1 MKKGH
6 KIVSLLI
13 AVAMAAPLAFSNVSP
28 VEAANKF
35 DGHESRYYKLCSSK
49 TLTRSNQSTCREF
62 NKYLKTKS
70 ASLKNEISNKQN
82 NVDSAKLSIS
92 DMANK
97 INTLNSQINDANQ
110 KISYMNTAIQ
120 NSENN
125 LNQKKGLLKERIYS
139 MQSQMN
145 SNAYVDYLFNA
156 SSFSDFFSRAATLK
170 DLTAYETD
178 LMNEI
183 KEEQKQLET
192 QKQTLVDTQKTLSTQ
207 KTQAESLQKSLVAK
221 LEAEQKAL
229 QDKQSDLS
237 DNESNIGTIAE
248 NLVELSK
255 ASDESRV
262 TGVTH
267 ATPNTTV
274 SSNSGSSNS
283 NSSSSSSS
291 GSSNSNSGS
300 TSNRG
305 QSSSS
310 NSGTSHN
317 NGGSSNNGGSNNA
330 SIPTPTPSAS
340 QSARGLAIANKA
352 LTRQG
357 YMYSWGGCHSMGQ
370 ISNPN
375 WTKFDCSGLVNWAHY
390 QAGVN
395 IGSNTT
401 KSLCG
406 VGTQV
411 GRGSMQ
417 AGDIILF
424 SSNGSYSGVH
434 HVGIYIGG
442 NRMVHAPSTGK
453 PVQVASL
460 SNGYWQR
467 EFYQARRCY

>member
-1 MKKGH
+1 M
-6 KIVSLLI
+6 VT
-13 AVAMAAPLAFSNVSP
+13 PLAFSNVNT

-35 DGHESRYYKLCSSK
+35 EGQETKYYKLCSSK
-49 TLTRSNQSTCREF
+49 TLTRSNQNTCKEF

-70 ASLKNEISNKQN
+70 ASLKSEISSKQSS
-82 NVDSAKLSIS
+82 VDSAKLSIS
-92 DMANK
+92 DAADK
-97 INTLNSQINDANQ
+97 INSLNSQINEATQ
-110 KISYMNTAIQ
+110 KIAYMNTAIT
-120 NSENN
+120 NAENN
-125 LNQKKGLLKERIYS
+125 LNEKKALLKDRIYS

-170 DLTAYETD
+170 DLTSYETD

-183 KEEQKQLET
+183 KEEQKQLEI
-192 QKQTLVDTQKTLSTQ
+192 QKQTLVDTQTALNAQ
-207 KTQAESLQKSLVAK
+207 KSQAEELQKSLVAK

-237 DNESNIGTIAE
+237 DNESNIGTIAQ

-255 ASDESRV
+255 ASDESKV
-262 TGVTH
+262 SGVTH
-267 ATPNTTV
+267 ATPNKNNSS
-274 SSNSGSSNS
+274 SSNSGSSN
-283 NSSSSSSS
+283 
-291 GSSNSNSGS
+291 
-300 TSNRG
+300 
-305 QSSSS
+305 
-310 NSGTSHN
+310 
-317 NGGSSNNGGSNNA
+317 NGGSSNNSGSSNNGGGNT
-330 SIPTPTPSAS
+330 IPTPTPSPD
-340 QSARGLAIANKA
+340 QSSRGLAIANKA

-357 YMYSWGGCHSMGQ
+357 YMYSWGGCHSMSQ
-370 ISNPN
+370 IANPN

-390 QAGVN
+390 QASVN

-401 KSLCG
+401 KTLCG

-411 GRGSMQ
+411 DRGSMQ

-442 NRMVHAPSTGK
+442 NRMVHAPSSGK
-453 PVQVASL
+453 PVQVATL
-460 SNGYWQR
+460 GNGYWQR

>member
-1 MKKGH
+1 MKRGH

-13 AVAMAAPLAFSNVSP
+13 ACAMVTPLALSNVNT

-35 DGHESRYYKLCSSK
+35 EGQETKYYKLCSSK
-49 TLTRSNQSTCREF
+49 TLTRSNQNTCKEF

-70 ASLKNEISNKQN
+70 ASLKSEISSKQSS
-82 NVDSAKLSIS
+82 VDSAKLSIA
-92 DMANK
+92 DAADK
-97 INTLNSQINDANQ
+97 INNLNGQINEANQ
-110 KISYMNTAIQ
+110 KIAYMNTAIT
-120 NSENN
+120 NAENN
-125 LNQKKGLLKERIYS
+125 LNEKKALLKDRIYS

-170 DLTAYETD
+170 DLTSYETD

-183 KEEQKQLET
+183 KEEQKQLEI
-192 QKQTLVDTQKTLSTQ
+192 QKQTLVDTQTALNAQKSQAEELQ
-207 KTQAESLQKSLVAK
+207 KTLVAK

-237 DNESNIGTIAE
+237 DNESNIGTIAQ

-255 ASDESRV
+255 ASDESKV
-262 TGVTH
+262 SGVTH
-267 ATPNTTV
+267 ATPNTNSGS
-274 SSNSGSSNS
+274 SSNSGSSN
-283 NSSSSSSS
+283 
-291 GSSNSNSGS
+291 
-300 TSNRG
+300 
-305 QSSSS
+305 
-310 NSGTSHN
+310 
-317 NGGSSNNGGSNNA
+317 NGGSSNNSGSSNNGGGNT
-330 SIPTPTPSAS
+330 IPTPSPD
-340 QSARGLAIANKA
+340 QSSRGLAIANKA

-357 YMYSWGGCHSMGQ
+357 YMYSWGGCHSMSQ
-370 ISNPN
+370 IANPN
-375 WTKFDCSGLVNWAHY
+375 WTRFDCSGLVNWAHY

-411 GRGSMQ
+411 DRGSMQ

-442 NRMVHAPSTGK
+442 NRMVHAPSSGK

-460 SNGYWQR
+460 GNGYWQR

>member
-1 MKKGH
+1 MKRGH
-6 KIVSLLI
+6 KIASLLI
-13 AVAMAAPLAFSNVSP
+13 ACAMVTPLAFSNVNT

-35 DGHESRYYKLCSSK
+35 EGQETKYYKLCSSK
-49 TLTRSNQSTCREF
+49 TLTRSNQNTCKEF

-70 ASLKNEISNKQN
+70 ASLKSEISSKQSS
-82 NVDSAKLSIS
+82 VDSAKLSIS
-92 DMANK
+92 DAADK
-97 INTLNSQINDANQ
+97 INSLNSQINEATQ
-110 KISYMNTAIQ
+110 KIAYMNTAIT
-120 NSENN
+120 NAENN
-125 LNQKKGLLKERIYS
+125 LNEKKALLKDRIYS

-170 DLTAYETD
+170 DLTSYETD

-183 KEEQKQLET
+183 KEEQKQLEI
-192 QKQTLVDTQKTLSTQ
+192 QKQTLVDTQTALNAQ
-207 KTQAESLQKSLVAK
+207 KSQAEELQKSLVAK

-237 DNESNIGTIAE
+237 DNESNIGTIAQ

-255 ASDESRV
+255 ASDESKV
-262 TGVTH
+262 SGVTH
-267 ATPNTTV
+267 ATPNKNNGS
-274 SSNSGSSNS
+274 SSNSGSSN
-283 NSSSSSSS
+283 
-291 GSSNSNSGS
+291 
-300 TSNRG
+300 
-305 QSSSS
+305 
-310 NSGTSHN
+310 
-317 NGGSSNNGGSNNA
+317 NGGSSNNSGSSNNGGGNT
-330 SIPTPTPSAS
+330 IPTPTPSPD
-340 QSARGLAIANKA
+340 QSSRGLAIANKA

-357 YMYSWGGCHSMGQ
+357 YMYSWGGCHSMSQ
-370 ISNPN
+370 IANPN

-401 KSLCG
+401 KTLCG

-411 GRGSMQ
+411 DRGSMQ

-442 NRMVHAPSTGK
+442 NRMVHAPSSGK
-453 PVQVASL
+453 PVQVATL
-460 SNGYWQR
+460 GNGYWQR

>member
-1 MKKGH
+1 MKRGH

-13 AVAMAAPLAFSNVSP
+13 ACAMVTPLAFSTVNT

-35 DGHESRYYKLCSSK
+35 EGQETKYYKLCSSK
-49 TLTRSNQSTCREF
+49 TLTRSNQNTCKEF

-70 ASLKNEISNKQN
+70 ASLKSEISSKQSS
-82 NVDSAKLSIS
+82 VDSAKLSIS
-92 DMANK
+92 DAADK
-97 INTLNSQINDANQ
+97 INSLNSQINEATQ
-110 KISYMNTAIQ
+110 KIAYMNTAIT
-120 NSENN
+120 NAENN
-125 LNQKKGLLKERIYS
+125 LNEKKALLKDRIYS

-170 DLTAYETD
+170 DLTSYETD

-183 KEEQKQLET
+183 KEEQKQLEI
-192 QKQTLVDTQKTLSTQ
+192 QKQTLVDTQTALNAQ
-207 KTQAESLQKSLVAK
+207 KSQAEELQKSLVAK

-237 DNESNIGTIAE
+237 DNESNIGTIAQ

-255 ASDESRV
+255 ASDESKV
-262 TGVTH
+262 SGVTH
-267 ATPNTTV
+267 ATPNKNNSS
-274 SSNSGSSNS
+274 SSNSGSSN
-283 NSSSSSSS
+283 
-291 GSSNSNSGS
+291 
-300 TSNRG
+300 
-305 QSSSS
+305 
-310 NSGTSHN
+310 
-317 NGGSSNNGGSNNA
+317 NGGSSNNSGSSNNGGGNT
-330 SIPTPTPSAS
+330 IPTPTPSPD
-340 QSARGLAIANKA
+340 QSSRGLAIANKA

-357 YMYSWGGCHSMGQ
+357 YMYSWGGCHSMSQ
-370 ISNPN
+370 IANPN

-401 KSLCG
+401 KTLCG

-411 GRGSMQ
+411 DRGSMQ

-442 NRMVHAPSTGK
+442 NRMVHAPSSGK
-453 PVQVASL
+453 PVQVATL
-460 SNGYWQR
+460 GNGYWQR

>member
-1 MKKGH
+1 M
-6 KIVSLLI
+6 VT
-13 AVAMAAPLAFSNVSP
+13 PLALSNVNT

-35 DGHESRYYKLCSSK
+35 EGQETKYYKLCSSK
-49 TLTRSNQSTCREF
+49 TLTRSNQNTCKEF

-70 ASLKNEISNKQN
+70 ASLKSEISSKQSS
-82 NVDSAKLSIS
+82 VDSAKLSIA
-92 DMANK
+92 DAADK
-97 INTLNSQINDANQ
+97 INSLNSQINEATQ
-110 KISYMNTAIQ
+110 KIAYMNTAIA
-120 NSENN
+120 NAENN
-125 LNQKKGLLKERIYS
+125 LNEKKALLKDRIYS

-156 SSFSDFFSRAATLK
+156 NSFSDFFSRAATLK
-170 DLTAYETD
+170 DLTSYETD

-183 KEEQKQLET
+183 KEEQKQLEI
-192 QKQTLVDTQKTLSTQ
+192 QKQTLVDTQTALNAQ
-207 KTQAESLQKSLVAK
+207 KSQAEELQKSLVAK

-237 DNESNIGTIAE
+237 DNESNIGTIAQ

-255 ASDESRV
+255 ASDESKV
-262 TGVTH
+262 SGVTH
-267 ATPNTTV
+267 ATPNT
-274 SSNSGSSNS
+274 NSGSS
-283 NSSSSSSS
+283 
-291 GSSNSNSGS
+291 
-300 TSNRG
+300 
-305 QSSSS
+305 
-310 NSGTSHN
+310 N
-317 NGGSSNNGGSNNA
+317 NGGSSNNSGSSNNGGGNT
-330 SIPTPTPSAS
+330 IPTPTPSPD
-340 QSARGLAIANKA
+340 QSSRGLAIANKA

-357 YMYSWGGCHSMGQ
+357 YMYSWGGCHSMSQ
-370 ISNPN
+370 IANPN
-375 WTKFDCSGLVNWAHY
+375 WTRFDCSGLVNWAHY

-401 KSLCG
+401 KTLCG

-411 GRGSMQ
+411 DRGSMQ

-442 NRMVHAPSTGK
+442 NRMVHAPSSGK

-460 SNGYWQR
+460 GNGYWQR

>member
-1 MKKGH
+1 M
-6 KIVSLLI
+6 VT
-13 AVAMAAPLAFSNVSP
+13 PLAFSNVNT

-35 DGHESRYYKLCSSK
+35 EGQETKYYKLCSSK
-49 TLTRSNQSTCREF
+49 TLTRSNQNTCKEF

-70 ASLKNEISNKQN
+70 ASLKSEISSKQSS
-82 NVDSAKLSIS
+82 VDSAKLSIS
-92 DMANK
+92 DAADK
-97 INTLNSQINDANQ
+97 INSLNSQINETTQ
-110 KISYMNTAIQ
+110 KIAYMNTAIT
-120 NSENN
+120 NAENN
-125 LNQKKGLLKERIYS
+125 LNEKKALLKDRIYS

-170 DLTAYETD
+170 DLTSYETD

-183 KEEQKQLET
+183 KEEQKQLEI
-192 QKQTLVDTQKTLSTQ
+192 QKQTLVDTQTALNAQ
-207 KTQAESLQKSLVAK
+207 KSQAEELQKSLVAK

-237 DNESNIGTIAE
+237 DNESNIGTIAQ

-255 ASDESRV
+255 ASDESKV
-262 TGVTH
+262 SGVTH
-267 ATPNTTV
+267 ATPNKNNSS
-274 SSNSGSSNS
+274 SSNSGSSN
-283 NSSSSSSS
+283 
-291 GSSNSNSGS
+291 
-300 TSNRG
+300 
-305 QSSSS
+305 
-310 NSGTSHN
+310 
-317 NGGSSNNGGSNNA
+317 NGGSSNNSGSSNNGGGNT
-330 SIPTPTPSAS
+330 IPTPTPSPD
-340 QSARGLAIANKA
+340 QSSRGLAIANKA

-357 YMYSWGGCHSMGQ
+357 YMYSWGGCHSMSQ
-370 ISNPN
+370 IANPN

-401 KSLCG
+401 KTLCG

-411 GRGSMQ
+411 DRGSMQ

-442 NRMVHAPSTGK
+442 NRMVHAPSSGK
-453 PVQVASL
+453 PVQVATL
-460 SNGYWQR
+460 GNGYWQR

>member
-1 MKKGH
+1 MKRGH
-6 KIVSLLI
+6 RIVSLLI
-13 AVAMAAPLAFSNVSP
+13 ACAMVTPLALSNVNT

-35 DGHESRYYKLCSSK
+35 EGQETKYYKLCSSK
-49 TLTRSNQSTCREF
+49 TLTRSNQNTCKEF

-70 ASLKNEISNKQN
+70 ASLKSEINSKQS
-82 NVDSAKLSIS
+82 NVDSAKLSIA
-92 DMANK
+92 DAADK
-97 INTLNSQINDANQ
+97 INSLNSQINEATQ
-110 KISYMNTAIQ
+110 KIAYMNTAIT
-120 NSENN
+120 NAENN
-125 LNQKKGLLKERIYS
+125 LNEKKALLKDRIYS

-170 DLTAYETD
+170 DLTSYETD

-183 KEEQKQLET
+183 KEEQKQLEI
-192 QKQTLVDTQKTLSTQ
+192 QKQTLVDTQTALNAQ
-207 KTQAESLQKSLVAK
+207 KSQAEELQKSLVAK

-237 DNESNIGTIAE
+237 DNESNIGTIAQ

-255 ASDESRV
+255 ASDESKV
-262 TGVTH
+262 SGVTH
-267 ATPNTTV
+267 ATPNKNNSS
-274 SSNSGSSNS
+274 SSNSGSSN
-283 NSSSSSSS
+283 
-291 GSSNSNSGS
+291 
-300 TSNRG
+300 
-305 QSSSS
+305 
-310 NSGTSHN
+310 
-317 NGGSSNNGGSNNA
+317 NGGSSNNSGSSNNGGGNT
-330 SIPTPTPSAS
+330 IPTPTPTPSPD
-340 QSARGLAIANKA
+340 QSSRGLAIANKA

-357 YMYSWGGCHSMGQ
+357 YMYSWGGCHSMSQ
-370 ISNPN
+370 IANPN
-375 WTKFDCSGLVNWAHY
+375 WTKFDCSGLVNWSHY

-401 KSLCG
+401 KTLCG

-411 GRGSMQ
+411 DRGSMQ

-442 NRMVHAPSTGK
+442 NRMVHAPSSGK

-460 SNGYWQR
+460 GNGYWQR

>member
-1 MKKGH
+1 M
-6 KIVSLLI
+6 VT
-13 AVAMAAPLAFSNVSP
+13 PLALSNVNT

-35 DGHESRYYKLCSSK
+35 EGQETKYYKLCSSK
-49 TLTRSNQSTCREF
+49 TLTRSNQNTCKEF

-70 ASLKNEISNKQN
+70 ASLKSEISSKQSS
-82 NVDSAKLSIS
+82 VDSAKLSIS
-92 DMANK
+92 DAADK
-97 INTLNSQINDANQ
+97 INSLNSQINEATQ
-110 KISYMNTAIQ
+110 KIAYMNTAIT
-120 NSENN
+120 NAENN
-125 LNQKKGLLKERIYS
+125 LNEKKALLKDRIYS

-145 SNAYVDYLFNA
+145 SNAQVDYLFNA

-170 DLTAYETD
+170 DLTSYETD

-183 KEEQKQLET
+183 KEEQKQLEI
-192 QKQTLVDTQKTLSTQ
+192 QKQTLVDTQTALNAQ
-207 KTQAESLQKSLVAK
+207 KSQAEELQKSLVAK

-237 DNESNIGTIAE
+237 DNESNIGTIAQ

-255 ASDESRV
+255 ASDESKV
-262 TGVTH
+262 SGVTH
-267 ATPNTTV
+267 ATPNKNNSS
-274 SSNSGSSNS
+274 SSNSGSSN
-283 NSSSSSSS
+283 
-291 GSSNSNSGS
+291 
-300 TSNRG
+300 
-305 QSSSS
+305 
-310 NSGTSHN
+310 
-317 NGGSSNNGGSNNA
+317 NGGSSNNSGSSNNGGGNT
-330 SIPTPTPSAS
+330 IPTPTPSPD
-340 QSARGLAIANKA
+340 QSSRGLAIANKA

-357 YMYSWGGCHSMGQ
+357 YMYSWGGCHSMSQ
-370 ISNPN
+370 IANPN

-401 KSLCG
+401 KTLCG

-411 GRGSMQ
+411 DRGSMQ

-442 NRMVHAPSTGK
+442 NRMVHAPSSGK
-453 PVQVASL
+453 PVQVATL
-460 SNGYWQR
+460 GNGYWQR

>member
-1 MKKGH
+1 MYVKEGDFVKRRH

-13 AVAMAAPLAFSNVSP
+13 AAAMVTPLALSNVNT

-35 DGHESRYYKLCSSK
+35 AGQESKYYRLCSSK
-49 TLTRSNQSTCREF
+49 TLTRSNQNTCKEF

-70 ASLKNEISNKQN
+70 ASLKNEINSKQN
-82 NVDSAKLSIS
+82 SVDSAKLSIS
-92 DMANK
+92 DAANK
-97 INTLNSQINDANQ
+97 INTLNSQINEANQ
-110 KISYMNTAIQ
+110 KIAYMNTAIT
-120 NSENN
+120 NAENN
-125 LNQKKGLLKERIYS
+125 LNQKKALLKDRIYS

-183 KEEQKQLET
+183 KEEQKQLEV
-192 QKQTLVDTQKTLSTQ
+192 QKQTLVDTQTALNAQ
-207 KTQAESLQKSLVAK
+207 KSEAETLQKSLVAK

-237 DNESNIGTIAE
+237 DNENSIGTIAQ

-255 ASDESRV
+255 ASDESKV
-262 TGVTH
+262 NGVTH
-267 ATPNTTV
+267 ATPNTNSGS
-274 SSNSGSSNS
+274 SSNSGSSN
-283 NSSSSSSS
+283 
-291 GSSNSNSGS
+291 NSGS
-300 TSNRG
+300 PN
-305 QSSSS
+305 Q
-310 NSGTSHN
+310 
-317 NGGSSNNGGSNNA
+317 GGSSNHGGGSQNT
-330 SIPTPTPSAS
+330 TPAPAPSAN

-357 YMYSWGGCHSMGQ
+357 YMYVWGGCHSMGQ

-406 VGTQV
+406 VGSYV
-411 GRGSMQ
+411 NRGSMQ

-442 NRMVHAPSTGK
+442 NRMVHAPSSGK

-460 SNGYWQR
+460 ANSYWQR
-467 EFYQARRCY
+467 SFYQARRCY

>member
-1 MKKGH
+1 M
-6 KIVSLLI
+6 VT
-13 AVAMAAPLAFSNVSP
+13 PLAFSNVNT

-35 DGHESRYYKLCSSK
+35 EGQETKYYKLCSSK
-49 TLTRSNQSTCREF
+49 TLTRSNQNTCKEF

-70 ASLKNEISNKQN
+70 ASLKSEISSKQSS
-82 NVDSAKLSIS
+82 VDSAKLSIS
-92 DMANK
+92 DAADK
-97 INTLNSQINDANQ
+97 INSLNIQINEATQ
-110 KISYMNTAIQ
+110 KIAYMNTAIT
-120 NSENN
+120 NAENN
-125 LNQKKGLLKERIYS
+125 LNEKKALLKDRIYS

-170 DLTAYETD
+170 DLTSYETD

-183 KEEQKQLET
+183 KEEQKQLEI
-192 QKQTLVDTQKTLSTQ
+192 QKQTLVDTQTALNAQ
-207 KTQAESLQKSLVAK
+207 KSQAEELQKSLVAK

-229 QDKQSDLS
+229 QDKQSDLF
-237 DNESNIGTIAE
+237 DNESNIGTIAQ

-255 ASDESRV
+255 ASDESKV
-262 TGVTH
+262 SGVTH
-267 ATPNTTV
+267 ATPNKNNSS
-274 SSNSGSSNS
+274 SSNSGSSN
-283 NSSSSSSS
+283 
-291 GSSNSNSGS
+291 
-300 TSNRG
+300 
-305 QSSSS
+305 
-310 NSGTSHN
+310 
-317 NGGSSNNGGSNNA
+317 NGGSSNNSGSSNNGGGNT
-330 SIPTPTPSAS
+330 IPTPTPSPD
-340 QSARGLAIANKA
+340 QSSRGLAIANKA

-357 YMYSWGGCHSMGQ
+357 YMYSWGGCHSMSQ

-401 KSLCG
+401 KTLCG

-411 GRGSMQ
+411 DRGSMQ

-442 NRMVHAPSTGK
+442 NRMVHAPSSGK
-453 PVQVASL
+453 PVQVATL
-460 SNGYWQR
+460 GNGYWQR

>member
-1 MKKGH
+1 M
-6 KIVSLLI
+6 SLLI
-13 AVAMAAPLAFSNVSP
+13 AAAMVTPLALSNVNT

-35 DGHESRYYKLCSSK
+35 AGQESKYYRLCSSK
-49 TLTRSNQSTCREF
+49 TLTRSNQNTCKEF

-70 ASLKNEISNKQN
+70 ASLKNEINSKQN
-82 NVDSAKLSIS
+82 SVDSAKLSIS
-92 DMANK
+92 DAANK
-97 INTLNSQINDANQ
+97 INTLNSQINEANQ
-110 KISYMNTAIQ
+110 KIAYMNTAIT
-120 NSENN
+120 NAENN
-125 LNQKKGLLKERIYS
+125 LNQKKALLKDRIYS

-183 KEEQKQLET
+183 KEEQKQLEV
-192 QKQTLVDTQKTLSTQ
+192 QKQTLVDTQTALNAQ
-207 KTQAESLQKSLVAK
+207 KSEAETLQKSLVAK

-237 DNESNIGTIAE
+237 DNENSIGTIAQ

-255 ASDESRV
+255 ASDESKV
-262 TGVTH
+262 SGVTH
-267 ATPNTTV
+267 ATPNKNNSS
-274 SSNSGSSNS
+274 SSNSGSSN
-283 NSSSSSSS
+283 
-291 GSSNSNSGS
+291 
-300 TSNRG
+300 
-305 QSSSS
+305 
-310 NSGTSHN
+310 
-317 NGGSSNNGGSNNA
+317 NGGSSNNSGSSNNGGGNT
-330 SIPTPTPSAS
+330 IPTPTPSPD
-340 QSARGLAIANKA
+340 QSSRGLAIANKA

-357 YMYSWGGCHSMGQ
+357 YMYSWGGCHSMSQ

-406 VGTQV
+406 VGSYV
-411 GRGSMQ
+411 DRGSMQ

-442 NRMVHAPSTGK
+442 NRMVHAPSSGK

-460 SNGYWQR
+460 ANSYWQR
-467 EFYQARRCY
+467 SFYQARRCY

>member
-1 MKKGH
+1 MKRVH

-13 AVAMAAPLAFSNVSP
+13 ACAMVTPLALSNVNT

-35 DGHESRYYKLCSSK
+35 EGQETKYYKLCSSK
-49 TLTRSNQSTCREF
+49 TLTRSNQNTCKEF

-70 ASLKNEISNKQN
+70 ASLKSEISSKQSS
-82 NVDSAKLSIS
+82 VDSAKLSIS
-92 DMANK
+92 DAADK
-97 INTLNSQINDANQ
+97 INSLNSQINEATQ
-110 KISYMNTAIQ
+110 KIAYMNTAIT
-120 NSENN
+120 NAENN
-125 LNQKKGLLKERIYS
+125 LNEKKALLKDRIYS

-170 DLTAYETD
+170 DLTSYETD

-183 KEEQKQLET
+183 KEEQKQLEI
-192 QKQTLVDTQKTLSTQ
+192 QKQTLVDTQTALNAQ
-207 KTQAESLQKSLVAK
+207 KSQAEELQKSLVAK

-237 DNESNIGTIAE
+237 DNESNIGTIAQ

-255 ASDESRV
+255 ASDESKV
-262 TGVTH
+262 SGVTH
-267 ATPNTTV
+267 ATPNKNNSS
-274 SSNSGSSNS
+274 SSNSGSSN
-283 NSSSSSSS
+283 
-291 GSSNSNSGS
+291 
-300 TSNRG
+300 
-305 QSSSS
+305 
-310 NSGTSHN
+310 
-317 NGGSSNNGGSNNA
+317 NGGSSNNSGSSNNGGGNT
-330 SIPTPTPSAS
+330 IPTPTPSPD
-340 QSARGLAIANKA
+340 QSSRGLAIANKA

-357 YMYSWGGCHSMGQ
+357 YMYSWGGCHSMSQ
-370 ISNPN
+370 IANPN

-401 KSLCG
+401 KTLCG

-411 GRGSMQ
+411 DRGSMQ

-442 NRMVHAPSTGK
+442 NRMVHAPSSGK

-460 SNGYWQR
+460 GNGYWQR

>member
-1 MKKGH
+1 MKRGH

-13 AVAMAAPLAFSNVSP
+13 ACAMVTPLALSNVNT

-35 DGHESRYYKLCSSK
+35 EGQEAKYYKLCSSK
-49 TLTRSNQSTCREF
+49 TLTRSNQNTCKEF

-70 ASLKNEISNKQN
+70 ASLKSEISSKQSS
-82 NVDSAKLSIS
+82 VDSAKLSIA
-92 DMANK
+92 DAADK
-97 INTLNSQINDANQ
+97 INNLNGQINEANQ
-110 KISYMNTAIQ
+110 KIAYMNTAIT
-120 NSENN
+120 NAENN
-125 LNQKKGLLKERIYS
+125 LNEKKALLKDRIYS

-170 DLTAYETD
+170 DLTSYETD

-183 KEEQKQLET
+183 KEEQKQLEI
-192 QKQTLVDTQKTLSTQ
+192 QKQTLVDTQTALNAQ
-207 KTQAESLQKSLVAK
+207 KSQAEELQKSLVAK

-237 DNESNIGTIAE
+237 DNESNIGTIAQ

-255 ASDESRV
+255 ASDESKV
-262 TGVTH
+262 SGVTH
-267 ATPNTTV
+267 ATPNKNNSS
-274 SSNSGSSNS
+274 SSNSGSSN
-283 NSSSSSSS
+283 
-291 GSSNSNSGS
+291 
-300 TSNRG
+300 
-305 QSSSS
+305 
-310 NSGTSHN
+310 
-317 NGGSSNNGGSNNA
+317 NGGSSNNSGSSNNGGGNT
-330 SIPTPTPSAS
+330 IPTPTPSPD
-340 QSARGLAIANKA
+340 QSSRGLAIANKA

-357 YMYSWGGCHSMGQ
+357 YMYSWGGCHSMSQ
-370 ISNPN
+370 IANPN
-375 WTKFDCSGLVNWAHY
+375 WTRFDCSGLVNWAHY

-411 GRGSMQ
+411 DRGSMQ

-442 NRMVHAPSTGK
+442 NRMVHAPSSGK
-453 PVQVASL
+453 PVQVATL
-460 SNGYWQR
+460 GNGYWQR

>member
-1 MKKGH
+1 M
-6 KIVSLLI
+6 VT
-13 AVAMAAPLAFSNVSP
+13 PLALSNVNT

-35 DGHESRYYKLCSSK
+35 EGQETKYYKLCSSK
-49 TLTRSNQSTCREF
+49 TLTRSNQNTCKEF

-70 ASLKNEISNKQN
+70 ASLKSEISSKQSS
-82 NVDSAKLSIS
+82 VDSAKLSIA
-92 DMANK
+92 DAADK
-97 INTLNSQINDANQ
+97 INNLNGQINEANQ
-110 KISYMNTAIQ
+110 KIAYMNTAIT
-120 NSENN
+120 NAENN
-125 LNQKKGLLKERIYS
+125 LNEKKALLKDRIYS

-170 DLTAYETD
+170 DLTSYETD

-183 KEEQKQLET
+183 KEEQKQLEI
-192 QKQTLVDTQKTLSTQ
+192 QKQTLVDTQTALNAQKSQAEELQ
-207 KTQAESLQKSLVAK
+207 KTLVAK

-237 DNESNIGTIAE
+237 DNESNIGTIAQ

-255 ASDESRV
+255 ASDESKV
-262 TGVTH
+262 SGVTH
-267 ATPNTTV
+267 ATPNT
-274 SSNSGSSNS
+274 NSGSS
-283 NSSSSSSS
+283 
-291 GSSNSNSGS
+291 
-300 TSNRG
+300 
-305 QSSSS
+305 
-310 NSGTSHN
+310 N
-317 NGGSSNNGGSNNA
+317 NGGSSNNSGSSNNGGGNT
-330 SIPTPTPSAS
+330 IPTPTPTPSPD
-340 QSARGLAIANKA
+340 QSSRGLAIANKA

-357 YMYSWGGCHSMGQ
+357 YMYSWGGCHSMSQ
-370 ISNPN
+370 IANPN
-375 WTKFDCSGLVNWAHY
+375 WTRFDCSGLVNWAHY

-411 GRGSMQ
+411 DRGSMQ

-442 NRMVHAPSTGK
+442 NRMVHAPSSGK

-460 SNGYWQR
+460 GNGYWQR

>member
-1 MKKGH
+1 MKRGH

-13 AVAMAAPLAFSNVSP
+13 ACAMVTPLALSNLNT

-35 DGHESRYYKLCSSK
+35 EGQETKYYKLCSSK
-49 TLTRSNQSTCREF
+49 TLTRSNQNTCKEF

-70 ASLKNEISNKQN
+70 ASLKSEISSKQS
-82 NVDSAKLSIS
+82 NVDSAKLSIA
-92 DMANK
+92 DAADK
-97 INTLNSQINDANQ
+97 INSLNSQINEATQ
-110 KISYMNTAIQ
+110 KIAYMNTAIT
-120 NSENN
+120 NAENN
-125 LNQKKGLLKERIYS
+125 LNEKKALLKDRIYS

-145 SNAYVDYLFNA
+145 SDAYVDYLFNA

-170 DLTAYETD
+170 DLTSYETD

-183 KEEQKQLET
+183 KEEQKQLEI
-192 QKQTLVDTQKTLSTQ
+192 QKQTLVDTQTALNAQ
-207 KTQAESLQKSLVAK
+207 KSQAEELQKSLVAK

-237 DNESNIGTIAE
+237 DNESNIGTIAQ

-255 ASDESRV
+255 ASDESKV
-262 TGVTH
+262 SGVTH
-267 ATPNTTV
+267 ATPNKNNSS
-274 SSNSGSSNS
+274 SSNSGSSN
-283 NSSSSSSS
+283 NG
-291 GSSNSNSGS
+291 GSSNDS
-300 TSNRG
+300 
-305 QSSSS
+305 
-310 NSGTSHN
+310 
-317 NGGSSNNGGSNNA
+317 GSSNNGGGNT
-330 SIPTPTPSAS
+330 IPTPTPSPD
-340 QSARGLAIANKA
+340 QSSRGLAIANKA

-357 YMYSWGGCHSMGQ
+357 YMYSWGGCHSMSQ
-370 ISNPN
+370 IANPN

-401 KSLCG
+401 KTLCG

-411 GRGSMQ
+411 DRGSMQ

-442 NRMVHAPSTGK
+442 NRMVHAPSSGK
-453 PVQVASL
+453 PVQVATL
-460 SNGYWQR
+460 GNGYWQR

>member
-1 MKKGH
+1 MKRGH

-13 AVAMAAPLAFSNVSP
+13 ACAMVTPLAFSNVNT

-35 DGHESRYYKLCSSK
+35 EGQETKYYKLCSSK
-49 TLTRSNQSTCREF
+49 TLTRSNQNTCKEF

-70 ASLKNEISNKQN
+70 ASLKSEISSKQSS
-82 NVDSAKLSIS
+82 VDSAKLSIS
-92 DMANK
+92 DAADK
-97 INTLNSQINDANQ
+97 IISLNSQINEATQ
-110 KISYMNTAIQ
+110 KIAYMNTAIT
-120 NSENN
+120 NAENN
-125 LNQKKGLLKERIYS
+125 LNEKKALLKDRIYS

-170 DLTAYETD
+170 DLTSYETD

-183 KEEQKQLET
+183 KEEQKQLEI
-192 QKQTLVDTQKTLSTQ
+192 QKQTLVDTQTALNAQ
-207 KTQAESLQKSLVAK
+207 KSQAEELQKSLVAK

-237 DNESNIGTIAE
+237 DNESNIGTIAQ

-255 ASDESRV
+255 ASDESKV
-262 TGVTH
+262 SGVTH
-267 ATPNTTV
+267 ATPNKNNSS
-274 SSNSGSSNS
+274 SSNSGSSN
-283 NSSSSSSS
+283 
-291 GSSNSNSGS
+291 
-300 TSNRG
+300 
-305 QSSSS
+305 
-310 NSGTSHN
+310 
-317 NGGSSNNGGSNNA
+317 NGGSSNNSGSSNNGGGNT
-330 SIPTPTPSAS
+330 IPTPTPSPD
-340 QSARGLAIANKA
+340 QSSRGLAIANKA

-357 YMYSWGGCHSMGQ
+357 YMYSWGGCHSMSQ
-370 ISNPN
+370 IANPN

-401 KSLCG
+401 KTLCG

-411 GRGSMQ
+411 DRGSMQ

-442 NRMVHAPSTGK
+442 NRMVHAPSSGK
-453 PVQVASL
+453 PVQVATL
-460 SNGYWQR
+460 GNGYWQR

>member
-1 MKKGH
+1 MKRGH

-13 AVAMAAPLAFSNVSP
+13 ACAMVTPLALSNVNT

-35 DGHESRYYKLCSSK
+35 EGQETKYYKLCSSK
-49 TLTRSNQSTCREF
+49 TLTRSNQNTCKEF

-70 ASLKNEISNKQN
+70 ASLKSEISSKQSS
-82 NVDSAKLSIS
+82 VDSAKLSIA
-92 DMANK
+92 DAADK
-97 INTLNSQINDANQ
+97 INNLNGQINEANQ
-110 KISYMNTAIQ
+110 KIAYMNTAIT
-120 NSENN
+120 NAENN
-125 LNQKKGLLKERIYS
+125 LNEKKALLKDRIYS

-170 DLTAYETD
+170 DLTSYETD

-183 KEEQKQLET
+183 KEEQKQLEI
-192 QKQTLVDTQKTLSTQ
+192 QKQTLVDTQTALNAQKSQAEELQ
-207 KTQAESLQKSLVAK
+207 KTLVAK

-237 DNESNIGTIAE
+237 DNESNIGTIAQ

-255 ASDESRV
+255 ASDESKV
-262 TGVTH
+262 SGVTH
-267 ATPNTTV
+267 ATPNTNSGS
-274 SSNSGSSNS
+274 SSNSGSSN
-283 NSSSSSSS
+283 
-291 GSSNSNSGS
+291 
-300 TSNRG
+300 
-305 QSSSS
+305 
-310 NSGTSHN
+310 
-317 NGGSSNNGGSNNA
+317 NGGSSNNSGSSNNGGGNT
-330 SIPTPTPSAS
+330 IPTPTPTPSPD
-340 QSARGLAIANKA
+340 QSSRGLAIANKA

-357 YMYSWGGCHSMGQ
+357 YMYSWGGCHSMSQ
-370 ISNPN
+370 IANPN
-375 WTKFDCSGLVNWAHY
+375 WTRFDCSGLVNWAHY

-411 GRGSMQ
+411 DRGSMQ

-442 NRMVHAPSTGK
+442 NRMVHAPSSGK

-460 SNGYWQR
+460 GNGYWQR

>member
-1 MKKGH
+1 MKEGDFVKRRR

-13 AVAMAAPLAFSNVSP
+13 AAAMVTPLALSNVNT

-35 DGHESRYYKLCSSK
+35 AGQESKYYRLCSSK
-49 TLTRSNQSTCREF
+49 TLTRSNQNTCKEF

-70 ASLKNEISNKQN
+70 ASLKNEINSKQN
-82 NVDSAKLSIS
+82 SVNSAKLSIS
-92 DMANK
+92 DVANK
-97 INTLNSQINDANQ
+97 INTLNSQINEANQ
-110 KISYMNTAIQ
+110 KIAYMNTAIT
-120 NSENN
+120 NAENN
-125 LNQKKGLLKERIYS
+125 LNQKKALLKDRIYS

-183 KEEQKQLET
+183 KEEQKQLEV
-192 QKQTLVDTQKTLSTQ
+192 QKQTLVDTQTALNAQ
-207 KTQAESLQKSLVAK
+207 KSEAETLQKSLVAK
-221 LEAEQKAL
+221 LESEQKAL

-237 DNESNIGTIAE
+237 DNENSIGTIAQ

-255 ASDESRV
+255 ASDESKV
-262 TGVTH
+262 NGVTH
-267 ATPNTTV
+267 ATPNT
-274 SSNSGSSNS
+274 NS
-283 NSSSSSSS
+283 
-291 GSSNSNSGS
+291 
-300 TSNRG
+300 
-305 QSSSS
+305 
-310 NSGTSHN
+310 
-317 NGGSSNNGGSNNA
+317 GSSNNGGGSQNTTPAPAPNA
-330 SIPTPTPSAS
+330 N

-357 YMYSWGGCHSMGQ
+357 YMYVWGGCHSMSQ

-375 WTKFDCSGLVNWAHY
+375 WTKFDCSGLVNWSHY

-406 VGTQV
+406 VGSYV
-411 GRGSMQ
+411 DRGSMQ

-442 NRMVHAPSTGK
+442 NRMVHAPSSGK

-460 SNGYWQR
+460 ANSYWQR
-467 EFYQARRCY
+467 SFYQARRCY

>member
-1 MKKGH
+1 MKRGH

-13 AVAMAAPLAFSNVSP
+13 ACAMVTPLALSNVNT

-35 DGHESRYYKLCSSK
+35 EGQETKYYKLCSSK
-49 TLTRSNQSTCREF
+49 TLTRSNQNTCKEF

-70 ASLKNEISNKQN
+70 ASLKSEISSKQS
-82 NVDSAKLSIS
+82 NVDSAKLSIA
-92 DMANK
+92 DAADK
-97 INTLNSQINDANQ
+97 INSLNSQINEATQ
-110 KISYMNTAIQ
+110 KIAYMNTAIT
-120 NSENN
+120 NAENN
-125 LNQKKGLLKERIYS
+125 LNEKKALLKDRIYS

-170 DLTAYETD
+170 DLTSYETD

-183 KEEQKQLET
+183 KEEQKQLEI
-192 QKQTLVDTQKTLSTQ
+192 QKQTLVDTQTALNAQ
-207 KTQAESLQKSLVAK
+207 KSQAEELQKSLVAK

-237 DNESNIGTIAE
+237 DNESNIGTIAQ

-255 ASDESRV
+255 ASDESKV
-262 TGVTH
+262 SGVTH
-267 ATPNTTV
+267 ATPNKNNSS
-274 SSNSGSSNS
+274 SSNSGSSN
-283 NSSSSSSS
+283 
-291 GSSNSNSGS
+291 
-300 TSNRG
+300 
-305 QSSSS
+305 
-310 NSGTSHN
+310 
-317 NGGSSNNGGSNNA
+317 NGGSSNNSGSSNNGGGNT
-330 SIPTPTPSAS
+330 TPTPSPD
-340 QSARGLAIANKA
+340 QSSRGLAIANKA

-357 YMYSWGGCHSMGQ
+357 YMYSWGGCHSMSQ
-370 ISNPN
+370 IANPN

-401 KSLCG
+401 KTLCG

-411 GRGSMQ
+411 DRGSMQ

-442 NRMVHAPSTGK
+442 NRMVHAPSSGK
-453 PVQVASL
+453 PVQVATL
-460 SNGYWQR
+460 GNGYWQR

>member
-1 MKKGH
+1 MKRGH

-13 AVAMAAPLAFSNVSP
+13 ACAMVTPLAFSNVNT

-35 DGHESRYYKLCSSK
+35 EVQETKYYKLCSSK
-49 TLTRSNQSTCREF
+49 TLTRSNQNTCKEF

-70 ASLKNEISNKQN
+70 ASLKSEISSKQSS
-82 NVDSAKLSIS
+82 VDSAKLSIS
-92 DMANK
+92 DAADK
-97 INTLNSQINDANQ
+97 INSLNSQINEATQ
-110 KISYMNTAIQ
+110 KITYMNTAIT
-120 NSENN
+120 NAENN
-125 LNQKKGLLKERIYS
+125 LNEKKALLKDRIYS

-170 DLTAYETD
+170 DLTSYETD

-183 KEEQKQLET
+183 KEEQKQLEI
-192 QKQTLVDTQKTLSTQ
+192 QKQTLVDTQTALDAQ
-207 KTQAESLQKSLVAK
+207 KSQAEELQKSLVAK

-237 DNESNIGTIAE
+237 DNESNIGTIAQ

-255 ASDESRV
+255 ASDESKV
-262 TGVTH
+262 SGVTH
-267 ATPNTTV
+267 ATPNKNNSS
-274 SSNSGSSNS
+274 SSNSGSSN
-283 NSSSSSSS
+283 
-291 GSSNSNSGS
+291 
-300 TSNRG
+300 
-305 QSSSS
+305 
-310 NSGTSHN
+310 
-317 NGGSSNNGGSNNA
+317 NGGSSNNSGSSNNGGGNT
-330 SIPTPTPSAS
+330 IPTPTPSPD
-340 QSARGLAIANKA
+340 QSSRGLAIANKA

-357 YMYSWGGCHSMGQ
+357 YMYSWGGCHSMSQ
-370 ISNPN
+370 IANPN

-401 KSLCG
+401 KTLCG

-411 GRGSMQ
+411 DRGSMQ

-442 NRMVHAPSTGK
+442 NRMVHAPSSGK
-453 PVQVASL
+453 PVQVATL
-460 SNGYWQR
+460 GNGYWQR

>member
-1 MKKGH
+1 MKRGH

-13 AVAMAAPLAFSNVSP
+13 ACAMVTPLALSNVNT

-35 DGHESRYYKLCSSK
+35 EGQETKYYKLCSSK
-49 TLTRSNQSTCREF
+49 TLTRSNQNTCKEF

-70 ASLKNEISNKQN
+70 ASLKSEINSKQS
-82 NVDSAKLSIS
+82 NVDSAKLSIA
-92 DMANK
+92 DAADK
-97 INTLNSQINDANQ
+97 INSLNSQINEATQ
-110 KISYMNTAIQ
+110 KIAYMNTAIT
-120 NSENN
+120 NAENN
-125 LNQKKGLLKERIYS
+125 LNEKKALLKDRIYS

-170 DLTAYETD
+170 DLTSYETD

-183 KEEQKQLET
+183 KEEQKQLEI
-192 QKQTLVDTQKTLSTQ
+192 QKQTLVDTQTALNAQ
-207 KTQAESLQKSLVAK
+207 KSQAEELQKSLVAK

-237 DNESNIGTIAE
+237 DNESNIGTIAQ

-255 ASDESRV
+255 ASDESKV
-262 TGVTH
+262 SGVTH
-267 ATPNTTV
+267 AIPNKNNSS
-274 SSNSGSSNS
+274 SSNSGSSN
-283 NSSSSSSS
+283 
-291 GSSNSNSGS
+291 
-300 TSNRG
+300 
-305 QSSSS
+305 
-310 NSGTSHN
+310 
-317 NGGSSNNGGSNNA
+317 NGGSSNNSGSSNNGGGNT
-330 SIPTPTPSAS
+330 IPTPTPSPD
-340 QSARGLAIANKA
+340 QSSRGLAIANKA

-357 YMYSWGGCHSMGQ
+357 YMYSWGGCHSMSQ
-370 ISNPN
+370 IANPN

-401 KSLCG
+401 KTLCG

-411 GRGSMQ
+411 DRGSMQ

-442 NRMVHAPSTGK
+442 NRMVHAPSSGK

-460 SNGYWQR
+460 GNGYWQR

>member
-1 MKKGH
+1 MKRGH

-13 AVAMAAPLAFSNVSP
+13 ACAMVTPLALSNVNT

-35 DGHESRYYKLCSSK
+35 EGQETKYYKLCSSK
-49 TLTRSNQSTCREF
+49 TLTRSNQNTCKEF

-70 ASLKNEISNKQN
+70 ASLKSEISSKQS
-82 NVDSAKLSIS
+82 NVDSAKLSIA
-92 DMANK
+92 DAADK
-97 INTLNSQINDANQ
+97 INSLNSQINEATQ
-110 KISYMNTAIQ
+110 KIAYMNTAIT
-120 NSENN
+120 NAENN
-125 LNQKKGLLKERIYS
+125 LNEKKALLKDRIYS

-145 SNAYVDYLFNA
+145 SDAYVDYLFNA

-170 DLTAYETD
+170 DLTSYETD

-183 KEEQKQLET
+183 KEEQKQLEI
-192 QKQTLVDTQKTLSTQ
+192 QKQTLVDTQTALNAQ
-207 KTQAESLQKSLVAK
+207 KSQAEELQKSLVAK

-237 DNESNIGTIAE
+237 DNESNIGTIAQ

-255 ASDESRV
+255 ASDESKV
-262 TGVTH
+262 SGVTH
-267 ATPNTTV
+267 ATPNKNNSS
-274 SSNSGSSNS
+274 SSNSGSSN
-283 NSSSSSSS
+283 
-291 GSSNSNSGS
+291 
-300 TSNRG
+300 
-305 QSSSS
+305 
-310 NSGTSHN
+310 
-317 NGGSSNNGGSNNA
+317 NGGSSNNSGSSNNGGGNT
-330 SIPTPTPSAS
+330 IPTPTPTPSPD
-340 QSARGLAIANKA
+340 QSSRGLAIANKA

-357 YMYSWGGCHSMGQ
+357 YMYSWGGCHSMSQ
-370 ISNPN
+370 IANPN

-401 KSLCG
+401 KTLCG

-411 GRGSMQ
+411 DRGSMQ

-442 NRMVHAPSTGK
+442 NRMVHAPSSGK
-453 PVQVASL
+453 PVQVATL
-460 SNGYWQR
+460 GNGYWQR

>member
-1 MKKGH
+1 MKRGH

-13 AVAMAAPLAFSNVSP
+13 ACAMVTPLAFSNVNT

-35 DGHESRYYKLCSSK
+35 EGQETKYYKLCSSK
-49 TLTRSNQSTCREF
+49 TLTRSNQNTCKEF

-70 ASLKNEISNKQN
+70 ASLKSEISSKQSS
-82 NVDSAKLSIS
+82 VDSAKLSIS
-92 DMANK
+92 DAADK
-97 INTLNSQINDANQ
+97 INSLNSQINEATQ
-110 KISYMNTAIQ
+110 KIAYMNTAIT
-120 NSENN
+120 NAENN
-125 LNQKKGLLKERIYS
+125 LNEKKALLKDRIYS
-139 MQSQMN
+139 LQSQMN

-170 DLTAYETD
+170 DLTSYETD

-183 KEEQKQLET
+183 KEEQKQLEV
-192 QKQTLVDTQKTLSTQ
+192 QKQTLVDTQNTLNAQKSQAEELQ
-207 KTQAESLQKSLVAK
+207 KTLVAK

-237 DNESNIGTIAE
+237 DNESNIGTIAQ

-255 ASDESRV
+255 ASDESKV
-262 TGVTH
+262 SGVTH
-267 ATPNTTV
+267 ATPNKNNSSS
-274 SSNSGSSNS
+274 SSNSGSSN
-283 NSSSSSSS
+283 
-291 GSSNSNSGS
+291 
-300 TSNRG
+300 
-305 QSSSS
+305 
-310 NSGTSHN
+310 
-317 NGGSSNNGGSNNA
+317 NGGSSNNSGSSNNGGGNTA
-330 SIPTPTPSAS
+330 PAPTPAPTPSGD

-357 YMYSWGGCHSMGQ
+357 YMYLWGGCHSMSQ
-370 ISNPN
+370 IANPN
-375 WTKFDCSGLVNWAHY
+375 WTRFDCSGLVNWAHY

-411 GRGSMQ
+411 DRGSMQ

-442 NRMVHAPSTGK
+442 NRMVHAPSSGK
-453 PVQVASL
+453 PVQVATL
-460 SNGYWQR
+460 GNGYWQR
-467 EFYQARRCY
+467 QFYQARRCY

>member
-1 MKKGH
+1 M
-6 KIVSLLI
+6 VT
-13 AVAMAAPLAFSNVSP
+13 PLALSNVNT

-35 DGHESRYYKLCSSK
+35 EGQETKYYKLCSSK
-49 TLTRSNQSTCREF
+49 TLTRSNQNTCKEF

-70 ASLKNEISNKQN
+70 ASLKSEINSKQS
-82 NVDSAKLSIS
+82 NVDSAKLSIA
-92 DMANK
+92 DAADK
-97 INTLNSQINDANQ
+97 INSLNSQINEATQ
-110 KISYMNTAIQ
+110 KIAYMNTAIT
-120 NSENN
+120 NAENN
-125 LNQKKGLLKERIYS
+125 LNEKKALLKDRIYS

-170 DLTAYETD
+170 DLTSYETD

-183 KEEQKQLET
+183 KEEQKQLEI
-192 QKQTLVDTQKTLSTQ
+192 QKQTLVDTQTALNAQ
-207 KTQAESLQKSLVAK
+207 KSQAEELQKSLVAK

-237 DNESNIGTIAE
+237 DNESNIGTIAQ

-255 ASDESRV
+255 ASDESKV
-262 TGVTH
+262 SGVTH
-267 ATPNTTV
+267 ATPNKNNSS
-274 SSNSGSSNS
+274 SSNSGSSN
-283 NSSSSSSS
+283 
-291 GSSNSNSGS
+291 
-300 TSNRG
+300 
-305 QSSSS
+305 
-310 NSGTSHN
+310 
-317 NGGSSNNGGSNNA
+317 NGGSSNNSGSSNNGGGNT
-330 SIPTPTPSAS
+330 IPTPTPSPD
-340 QSARGLAIANKA
+340 QSSRGLAIANKA

-357 YMYSWGGCHSMGQ
+357 YMYSWGGCHSMSQ
-370 ISNPN
+370 IANPN
-375 WTKFDCSGLVNWAHY
+375 WTKFDCSGLVNWSHY

-401 KSLCG
+401 KTLCG

-411 GRGSMQ
+411 DRGSMQ

-442 NRMVHAPSTGK
+442 NRMVHAPSSGK

-460 SNGYWQR
+460 GNGYWQR

>member
-1 MKKGH
+1 MKRGH

-13 AVAMAAPLAFSNVSP
+13 ACAMVTPLAFSNVNT

-35 DGHESRYYKLCSSK
+35 EGQETKYYKLCSSK
-49 TLTRSNQSTCREF
+49 TLTRSNQNTCKEF

-70 ASLKNEISNKQN
+70 ASLKSEISSKQSS
-82 NVDSAKLSIS
+82 VDSAKLSIS
-92 DMANK
+92 DAADK
-97 INTLNSQINDANQ
+97 INSLNSQINEATQ
-110 KISYMNTAIQ
+110 KIAYMNTAIT
-120 NSENN
+120 NAENN
-125 LNQKKGLLKERIYS
+125 LNEKEALLKDRIYS

-170 DLTAYETD
+170 DLTSYETD

-183 KEEQKQLET
+183 KEEQKQLEV
-192 QKQTLVDTQKTLSTQ
+192 QKQTLVDTQNTLNAQKSQAEELQ
-207 KTQAESLQKSLVAK
+207 KTLVAK

-237 DNESNIGTIAE
+237 DNESNIGTIAQ

-255 ASDESRV
+255 ASDESKV
-262 TGVTH
+262 SGVTH
-267 ATPNTTV
+267 ATPNKNNSS
-274 SSNSGSSNS
+274 SSNSGSSN
-283 NSSSSSSS
+283 
-291 GSSNSNSGS
+291 
-300 TSNRG
+300 
-305 QSSSS
+305 
-310 NSGTSHN
+310 
-317 NGGSSNNGGSNNA
+317 NGGSSNNSGSSNNGGGNT
-330 SIPTPTPSAS
+330 IPTPTPSPD
-340 QSARGLAIANKA
+340 QSSRGLAIANKA

-357 YMYSWGGCHSMGQ
+357 YMYSWGGCHSMSQ
-370 ISNPN
+370 IANPN

-401 KSLCG
+401 KTLCG

-411 GRGSMQ
+411 DRGSMQ

-442 NRMVHAPSTGK
+442 NRMVHAPSSGK
-453 PVQVASL
+453 PVQVATL
-460 SNGYWQR
+460 GNGYWQR

>member
-1 MKKGH
+1 MKEGDFVKRRH

-13 AVAMAAPLAFSNVSP
+13 AAAMVTPLALSNVNT

-35 DGHESRYYKLCSSK
+35 AGQESKYYRLCSSK
-49 TLTRSNQSTCREF
+49 TLTRSNQNTCKEF

-70 ASLKNEISNKQN
+70 ASLKNEINSKQN
-82 NVDSAKLSIS
+82 SVNSAKLSIS
-92 DMANK
+92 DVANK
-97 INTLNSQINDANQ
+97 INTLNSQINEANQ
-110 KISYMNTAIQ
+110 KIAYMNTAIT
-120 NSENN
+120 NAENN
-125 LNQKKGLLKERIYS
+125 LNQKKALLKDRIYS

-183 KEEQKQLET
+183 KEEQKQLEV
-192 QKQTLVDTQKTLSTQ
+192 QKQTLVDTQTALNAQ
-207 KTQAESLQKSLVAK
+207 KSEAETLQKSLVAK

-237 DNESNIGTIAE
+237 DNENSIGTIAQ

-255 ASDESRV
+255 ASDESKV
-262 TGVTH
+262 NGVTH
-267 ATPNTTV
+267 ATPNTNSGS
-274 SSNSGSSNS
+274 SSNSGSSN
-283 NSSSSSSS
+283 
-291 GSSNSNSGS
+291 
-300 TSNRG
+300 
-305 QSSSS
+305 
-310 NSGTSHN
+310 H
-317 NGGSSNNGGSNNA
+317 GGSSNNGGGSQNTTPAPAPNA
-330 SIPTPTPSAS
+330 N

-357 YMYSWGGCHSMGQ
+357 YMYVWGGCHSMSQ

-375 WTKFDCSGLVNWAHY
+375 WTKFDCSGLVNWSHY

-406 VGTQV
+406 VGSYV
-411 GRGSMQ
+411 DRGSMQ

-442 NRMVHAPSTGK
+442 GQFIHAANSKTG
-453 PVQVASL
+453 VVVSSL
-460 SNGYWQR
+460 NSGY
-467 EFYQARRCY
+467 YSSHYAGAGRR

>member
-1 MKKGH
+1 MKRGH

-13 AVAMAAPLAFSNVSP
+13 ACAMVTPLAFSNVNT

-35 DGHESRYYKLCSSK
+35 EGQETKYYKLCSSK
-49 TLTRSNQSTCREF
+49 TLTRSNQNTCKEF

-70 ASLKNEISNKQN
+70 ASLKSEISSKQS

-92 DMANK
+92 DAANK
-97 INTLNSQINDANQ
+97 INSLNSQINEATQ
-110 KISYMNTAIQ
+110 KIAYMNTAIT
-120 NSENN
+120 NAENN
-125 LNQKKGLLKERIYS
+125 LNEKKALLKDRIYS

-170 DLTAYETD
+170 DLTSYETD

-183 KEEQKQLET
+183 KEEQKQLEI
-192 QKQTLVDTQKTLSTQ
+192 QKQTLVDTQTALNAQKSQAEELQ
-207 KTQAESLQKSLVAK
+207 KTLVAK

-237 DNESNIGTIAE
+237 DNESNIGTIAQ

-255 ASDESRV
+255 ASDESKV
-262 TGVTH
+262 SGVTH
-267 ATPNTTV
+267 ATPNK
-274 SSNSGSSNS
+274 N
-283 NSSSSSSS
+283 NSSSS
-291 GSSNSNSGS
+291 
-300 TSNRG
+300 
-305 QSSSS
+305 
-310 NSGTSHN
+310 N
-317 NGGSSNNGGSNNA
+317 NGGSSNNSGSSNNGGGNT
-330 SIPTPTPSAS
+330 IPTPTPSPD
-340 QSARGLAIANKA
+340 QSSRGLAIANKA

-357 YMYSWGGCHSMGQ
+357 YMYSWGGCHSMSQ
-370 ISNPN
+370 IANPN

-401 KSLCG
+401 KTLCG

-411 GRGSMQ
+411 DRGSMQ

-442 NRMVHAPSTGK
+442 NRMVHAPSSGK
-453 PVQVASL
+453 PVQVATL
-460 SNGYWQR
+460 GNGYWQR

>member
-1 MKKGH
+1 MKRGH

-13 AVAMAAPLAFSNVSP
+13 ACAMVTPLAFSNVNT
-28 VEAANKF
+28 VEAANRFEGQETK
-35 DGHESRYYKLCSSK
+35 YYKLCSSK
-49 TLTRSNQSTCREF
+49 TLTRSNQNTCKEF

-70 ASLKNEISNKQN
+70 ASLKSEISSKQSS
-82 NVDSAKLSIS
+82 VDSAKLSIS
-92 DMANK
+92 DAADK
-97 INTLNSQINDANQ
+97 INSLNSQINEATQ
-110 KISYMNTAIQ
+110 KIAYMNTAIT
-120 NSENN
+120 NAENN
-125 LNQKKGLLKERIYS
+125 LNEKKALLKDRIYS

-170 DLTAYETD
+170 DLTSYETD

-183 KEEQKQLET
+183 KEEQKQLEI
-192 QKQTLVDTQKTLSTQ
+192 QKQTLVDTQTALNAQ
-207 KTQAESLQKSLVAK
+207 KSQAEELQKSLVAK

-237 DNESNIGTIAE
+237 DNESNIGTIAQ

-255 ASDESRV
+255 ASDESKV
-262 TGVTH
+262 SGVTH
-267 ATPNTTV
+267 ATPNKNNSS
-274 SSNSGSSNS
+274 SSNSGSSN
-283 NSSSSSSS
+283 
-291 GSSNSNSGS
+291 
-300 TSNRG
+300 
-305 QSSSS
+305 
-310 NSGTSHN
+310 
-317 NGGSSNNGGSNNA
+317 NGGSSNNSGSSNNGGGNT
-330 SIPTPTPSAS
+330 IPTPTPSPD
-340 QSARGLAIANKA
+340 QSSRGLAIANKA

-357 YMYSWGGCHSMGQ
+357 YMYSWGGCHSMSQ
-370 ISNPN
+370 IANPN

-401 KSLCG
+401 KTLCG

-411 GRGSMQ
+411 DRGSMQ

-442 NRMVHAPSTGK
+442 NRMVHAPSSGK

-460 SNGYWQR
+460 GNGYWQR

>member
-1 MKKGH
+1 M
-6 KIVSLLI
+6 VT
-13 AVAMAAPLAFSNVSP
+13 PLALSNVNT

-35 DGHESRYYKLCSSK
+35 EGQETKYYKLCSSK
-49 TLTRSNQSTCREF
+49 TLTRSNQNTCKEF

-70 ASLKNEISNKQN
+70 ASLKSEISSKQSS
-82 NVDSAKLSIS
+82 VDSAKLSIA
-92 DMANK
+92 DAADK
-97 INTLNSQINDANQ
+97 INSLNSQINEATQ
-110 KISYMNTAIQ
+110 KIAYMNTAIA
-120 NSENN
+120 NAENN
-125 LNQKKGLLKERIYS
+125 LNEKKALLKDRIYS

-156 SSFSDFFSRAATLK
+156 NSFSDFFSRAATLK
-170 DLTAYETD
+170 DLTSYETD

-183 KEEQKQLET
+183 KEEQKQLEI
-192 QKQTLVDTQKTLSTQ
+192 QKQTLVDTQTALNAQ
-207 KTQAESLQKSLVAK
+207 KSQAEELQKSLVAK

-237 DNESNIGTIAE
+237 DNESNIGTIAQ

-255 ASDESRV
+255 ASDESKV
-262 TGVTH
+262 SGVTH
-267 ATPNTTV
+267 ATPNT
-274 SSNSGSSNS
+274 NSGSS
-283 NSSSSSSS
+283 
-291 GSSNSNSGS
+291 
-300 TSNRG
+300 
-305 QSSSS
+305 
-310 NSGTSHN
+310 N
-317 NGGSSNNGGSNNA
+317 NGGSSNNSGSSNNGGGNT
-330 SIPTPTPSAS
+330 IPTPTPTPSPD
-340 QSARGLAIANKA
+340 QSSRGLAIANKA

-357 YMYSWGGCHSMGQ
+357 YMYSWGGCHSMSQ
-370 ISNPN
+370 IANPN
-375 WTKFDCSGLVNWAHY
+375 WTRFDCSGLVNWAHY

-411 GRGSMQ
+411 DRGSMQ

-442 NRMVHAPSTGK
+442 NRMVHAPSSGK

-460 SNGYWQR
+460 GNGYWQR

>member
-1 MKKGH
+1 M
-6 KIVSLLI
+6 VT
-13 AVAMAAPLAFSNVSP
+13 PLALSNVNT

-35 DGHESRYYKLCSSK
+35 EGQETKYYKLCSSK
-49 TLTRSNQSTCREF
+49 TLTRSNQNTCKEF

-70 ASLKNEISNKQN
+70 ASLKSEINSKQS
-82 NVDSAKLSIS
+82 NVDSAKLSIA
-92 DMANK
+92 DAADK
-97 INTLNSQINDANQ
+97 INSLNSQINEATQ
-110 KISYMNTAIQ
+110 KIAYMNTAIT
-120 NSENN
+120 NAENN
-125 LNQKKGLLKERIYS
+125 LNEKKALLKDRIYS

-170 DLTAYETD
+170 DLTSYETD

-183 KEEQKQLET
+183 KEEQKQLEI
-192 QKQTLVDTQKTLSTQ
+192 QKQTLVDTQTALNSQ
-207 KTQAESLQKSLVAK
+207 KSQAEELQKSLVAK

-237 DNESNIGTIAE
+237 DNESNIGTIAQ

-255 ASDESRV
+255 ASDESKV
-262 TGVTH
+262 SGVTH
-267 ATPNTTV
+267 ATPNKNNSF
-274 SSNSGSSNS
+274 SSNSGSSN
-283 NSSSSSSS
+283 
-291 GSSNSNSGS
+291 
-300 TSNRG
+300 
-305 QSSSS
+305 
-310 NSGTSHN
+310 
-317 NGGSSNNGGSNNA
+317 NGGSSNNSGSSNNGGGNT
-330 SIPTPTPSAS
+330 IPTPTPSPD
-340 QSARGLAIANKA
+340 QSSRGLAIANKA

-357 YMYSWGGCHSMGQ
+357 YMYSWGGCHSMSQ
-370 ISNPN
+370 IANPN

-401 KSLCG
+401 KTLCG

-411 GRGSMQ
+411 DRGSMQ

-442 NRMVHAPSTGK
+442 NRMVHAPSSGK
-453 PVQVASL
+453 PVQVATL
-460 SNGYWQR
+460 GNGYWQR

>member
-1 MKKGH
+1 M
-6 KIVSLLI
+6 VT
-13 AVAMAAPLAFSNVSP
+13 PLAFSNVNT

-35 DGHESRYYKLCSSK
+35 EGQETKYYKLCSSK
-49 TLTRSNQSTCREF
+49 TLTRSNQNTCKKF

-70 ASLKNEISNKQN
+70 ASLKSEISSKQSS
-82 NVDSAKLSIS
+82 VDSAKLSIS
-92 DMANK
+92 DAADK
-97 INTLNSQINDANQ
+97 INSLNSQINEATQ
-110 KISYMNTAIQ
+110 KIAYMNTAIT
-120 NSENN
+120 NAENN
-125 LNQKKGLLKERIYS
+125 LNEKKALLKDRIYS

-170 DLTAYETD
+170 DLTSYETD

-183 KEEQKQLET
+183 KEEQKQLEI
-192 QKQTLVDTQKTLSTQ
+192 QKQTLVDTQTALNAQ
-207 KTQAESLQKSLVAK
+207 KSQAEELQKSLVAK

-237 DNESNIGTIAE
+237 DNESNIGTIAQ

-255 ASDESRV
+255 ASDESKV
-262 TGVTH
+262 SGVTH
-267 ATPNTTV
+267 ATPNKNNSS
-274 SSNSGSSNS
+274 SSNSGSSN
-283 NSSSSSSS
+283 
-291 GSSNSNSGS
+291 
-300 TSNRG
+300 
-305 QSSSS
+305 
-310 NSGTSHN
+310 
-317 NGGSSNNGGSNNA
+317 NGGSSNNSGSSNNGGGNT
-330 SIPTPTPSAS
+330 IPTPTPSPD
-340 QSARGLAIANKA
+340 QSSRGLAIANKA

-357 YMYSWGGCHSMGQ
+357 YMYSWGGCHSMSQ
-370 ISNPN
+370 IANPN

-401 KSLCG
+401 KTLCG

-411 GRGSMQ
+411 DRGSMQ

-442 NRMVHAPSTGK
+442 NRMVHAPSSGK
-453 PVQVASL
+453 PVQVATL
-460 SNGYWQR
+460 GNGYWQR

>member
-1 MKKGH
+1 M
-6 KIVSLLI
+6 VT
-13 AVAMAAPLAFSNVSP
+13 PLAFSNVNT

-35 DGHESRYYKLCSSK
+35 EGQETKYYKLCSSK
-49 TLTRSNQSTCREF
+49 TLTRSNQNTCKEF

-70 ASLKNEISNKQN
+70 ASLKSEISSKQSS
-82 NVDSAKLSIS
+82 VDSAKLSIS
-92 DMANK
+92 DAADK
-97 INTLNSQINDANQ
+97 INSLNSQINEATQ
-110 KISYMNTAIQ
+110 KIAYMNTAIT
-120 NSENN
+120 NAENN
-125 LNQKKGLLKERIYS
+125 LNEKNALLKDRIYS

-170 DLTAYETD
+170 DLTSYETD

-183 KEEQKQLET
+183 KEEQKQLEI
-192 QKQTLVDTQKTLSTQ
+192 QKQTLVDTQTALNAQ
-207 KTQAESLQKSLVAK
+207 KSQAEELQKSLVAK

-237 DNESNIGTIAE
+237 DNESNIGTIAQ

-255 ASDESRV
+255 ASDESKV
-262 TGVTH
+262 SGVTH
-267 ATPNTTV
+267 ATPNKNNSS
-274 SSNSGSSNS
+274 SSNSGSSN
-283 NSSSSSSS
+283 
-291 GSSNSNSGS
+291 
-300 TSNRG
+300 
-305 QSSSS
+305 
-310 NSGTSHN
+310 
-317 NGGSSNNGGSNNA
+317 NGGSSNNSGSSNNGGGNT
-330 SIPTPTPSAS
+330 IPTPTPSPD
-340 QSARGLAIANKA
+340 QSSRGLAIANKA

-357 YMYSWGGCHSMGQ
+357 YMYSWGGCHSMSQ
-370 ISNPN
+370 IANPN

-401 KSLCG
+401 KTLCG

-411 GRGSMQ
+411 DRGSMQ

-442 NRMVHAPSTGK
+442 NRMVHAPSSGK
-453 PVQVASL
+453 PVQVATL
-460 SNGYWQR
+460 GNGYWQR

>member
-1 MKKGH
+1 MKRGH

-13 AVAMAAPLAFSNVSP
+13 ACAMVTPLAFSNVNT

-35 DGHESRYYKLCSSK
+35 EAQETKYYKLCSSK
-49 TLTRSNQSTCREF
+49 TLTRSNQNTCKEF

-70 ASLKNEISNKQN
+70 ASLKSEISSKQSS
-82 NVDSAKLSIS
+82 VDSAKLSIS
-92 DMANK
+92 DAADK
-97 INTLNSQINDANQ
+97 INSLNSQINEATQ
-110 KISYMNTAIQ
+110 KIAYMNTAIT
-120 NSENN
+120 NAENN
-125 LNQKKGLLKERIYS
+125 LNEKKALLKDRIYS

-170 DLTAYETD
+170 DLTSYETD

-183 KEEQKQLET
+183 KEEQKQLEI
-192 QKQTLVDTQKTLSTQ
+192 QKQTLVDTQTALNAQ
-207 KTQAESLQKSLVAK
+207 KSQAEELQKSLVAK

-237 DNESNIGTIAE
+237 DNESNIGTIAQ

-255 ASDESRV
+255 ASDESKV
-262 TGVTH
+262 SGVTH
-267 ATPNTTV
+267 ATPNKNNSS
-274 SSNSGSSNS
+274 SSNSGSSN
-283 NSSSSSSS
+283 
-291 GSSNSNSGS
+291 
-300 TSNRG
+300 
-305 QSSSS
+305 
-310 NSGTSHN
+310 
-317 NGGSSNNGGSNNA
+317 NGGSSNNSGSSNNGGGNT
-330 SIPTPTPSAS
+330 IPTPTPSPD
-340 QSARGLAIANKA
+340 QSSRGLAIANKA

-357 YMYSWGGCHSMGQ
+357 YMYSWGGCHSMSQ
-370 ISNPN
+370 IANPN

-401 KSLCG
+401 KTLCG

-411 GRGSMQ
+411 DRGSMQ

-442 NRMVHAPSTGK
+442 NRMVHAPSSGK
-453 PVQVASL
+453 PVQVATL
-460 SNGYWQR
+460 GNGYWQR

>member
-1 MKKGH
+1 MKRGD

-13 AVAMAAPLAFSNVSP
+13 ACAMVTPLALSNVNT

-35 DGHESRYYKLCSSK
+35 EGQETKYYKLCSSK
-49 TLTRSNQSTCREF
+49 TLTRSNQNTCKEF

-70 ASLKNEISNKQN
+70 ASLKSEINSKQS
-82 NVDSAKLSIS
+82 NVDSAKLSIA
-92 DMANK
+92 DAADK
-97 INTLNSQINDANQ
+97 INSLNSQINEATQ
-110 KISYMNTAIQ
+110 KIAYMNTAIT
-120 NSENN
+120 NAENN
-125 LNQKKGLLKERIYS
+125 LNEKKALLKDRIYS

-170 DLTAYETD
+170 DLTSYETD

-183 KEEQKQLET
+183 KEEQKQLEI
-192 QKQTLVDTQKTLSTQ
+192 QKQTLVDTQTALNAQ
-207 KTQAESLQKSLVAK
+207 KSQAEELQKSLVAK

-237 DNESNIGTIAE
+237 DNESNIGTIAQ

-255 ASDESRV
+255 ASDESKV
-262 TGVTH
+262 SGVTH
-267 ATPNTTV
+267 ATPNKNNSS
-274 SSNSGSSNS
+274 SSNSGSSN
-283 NSSSSSSS
+283 
-291 GSSNSNSGS
+291 
-300 TSNRG
+300 
-305 QSSSS
+305 
-310 NSGTSHN
+310 
-317 NGGSSNNGGSNNA
+317 NGGSSNNSGSSNNGGGNT
-330 SIPTPTPSAS
+330 IPTPTPSPD
-340 QSARGLAIANKA
+340 QSSRGLAIANKA

-357 YMYSWGGCHSMGQ
+357 YMYSWGGCHSMSQ
-370 ISNPN
+370 IANPN

-401 KSLCG
+401 KTLCG

-411 GRGSMQ
+411 DRGSMQ

-442 NRMVHAPSTGK
+442 NRMVHAPSSGK
-453 PVQVASL
+453 PVQVATL
-460 SNGYWQR
+460 GNGYWQR

>member
-1 MKKGH
+1 M
-6 KIVSLLI
+6 VT
-13 AVAMAAPLAFSNVSP
+13 PLAFSNVNT

-35 DGHESRYYKLCSSK
+35 EGQETKYYKLCSSK
-49 TLTRSNQSTCREF
+49 TLTRSNQNTYKEF

-70 ASLKNEISNKQN
+70 ASLKSEISSKQS

-92 DMANK
+92 DAADK
-97 INTLNSQINDANQ
+97 INSLNSQINEATQ
-110 KISYMNTAIQ
+110 KIAYMNTAIT
-120 NSENN
+120 NAENN
-125 LNQKKGLLKERIYS
+125 LNEKKALLKDRIYS

-170 DLTAYETD
+170 DLTSYETD

-183 KEEQKQLET
+183 KEEQKQLEI
-192 QKQTLVDTQKTLSTQ
+192 QKQTLVDTQTALNAQ
-207 KTQAESLQKSLVAK
+207 KSQAEELQKSLVAK

-237 DNESNIGTIAE
+237 DNESNIGTIAQ

-255 ASDESRV
+255 ASDESKV
-262 TGVTH
+262 SGVTH
-267 ATPNTTV
+267 ATPNKNNSS
-274 SSNSGSSNS
+274 SSNSGSSN
-283 NSSSSSSS
+283 
-291 GSSNSNSGS
+291 
-300 TSNRG
+300 
-305 QSSSS
+305 
-310 NSGTSHN
+310 
-317 NGGSSNNGGSNNA
+317 NGGSSNNSGSSNNGGGNT
-330 SIPTPTPSAS
+330 IPTPTPSPD
-340 QSARGLAIANKA
+340 QSSRGLAIANKA

-357 YMYSWGGCHSMGQ
+357 YMYSWGGCHSMSQ
-370 ISNPN
+370 IANPN

-401 KSLCG
+401 KTLCG

-411 GRGSMQ
+411 DRGSMQ

-442 NRMVHAPSTGK
+442 NRMVHAPSSGK
-453 PVQVASL
+453 PVQVATL
-460 SNGYWQR
+460 GNGYWQR

>member
-1 MKKGH
+1 MKSGH

-13 AVAMAAPLAFSNVSP
+13 ACAMVTPLALSNVNT

-35 DGHESRYYKLCSSK
+35 EGQETKYYKLCSSK
-49 TLTRSNQSTCREF
+49 TLTRSNQNTCKEF

-70 ASLKNEISNKQN
+70 ASLKSEISSKQS
-82 NVDSAKLSIS
+82 NVDSAKLSIA
-92 DMANK
+92 DAADK
-97 INTLNSQINDANQ
+97 INSLNSQINEATQ
-110 KISYMNTAIQ
+110 KIAYMNTAIT
-120 NSENN
+120 NAENN
-125 LNQKKGLLKERIYS
+125 LNEKKALLKDRIYS

-170 DLTAYETD
+170 DLTSYETD

-183 KEEQKQLET
+183 KEEQKQLEI
-192 QKQTLVDTQKTLSTQ
+192 QKQTLVDTQTALNAQ
-207 KTQAESLQKSLVAK
+207 KSQAEELQKSLVAK

-237 DNESNIGTIAE
+237 DNESNIGTIAQ

-255 ASDESRV
+255 ASDESKV
-262 TGVTH
+262 SGVTH
-267 ATPNTTV
+267 ATPNKNNSS
-274 SSNSGSSNS
+274 SSNSGSSN
-283 NSSSSSSS
+283 
-291 GSSNSNSGS
+291 
-300 TSNRG
+300 
-305 QSSSS
+305 
-310 NSGTSHN
+310 
-317 NGGSSNNGGSNNA
+317 NGGSSNNSGSSNNGGGNT
-330 SIPTPTPSAS
+330 IPTPTPSPD
-340 QSARGLAIANKA
+340 QSSRGLAIANKA

-357 YMYSWGGCHSMGQ
+357 YMYSWGGCHSMSQ
-370 ISNPN
+370 IANPN

-401 KSLCG
+401 KTLCG

-411 GRGSMQ
+411 DRGSMQ

-442 NRMVHAPSTGK
+442 NRMVHAPSSGK
-453 PVQVASL
+453 PVQVATLGNS
-460 SNGYWQR
+460 YWQR